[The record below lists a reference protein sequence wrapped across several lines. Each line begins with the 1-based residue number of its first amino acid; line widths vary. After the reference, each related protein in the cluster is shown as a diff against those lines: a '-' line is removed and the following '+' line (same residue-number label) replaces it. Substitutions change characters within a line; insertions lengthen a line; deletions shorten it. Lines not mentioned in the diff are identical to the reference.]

1 MSNIRTSNAD
11 FQIFH
16 ATCKGIDSVLN
27 FEDIEDKCEAKRRG
41 NEYRETTYTSATGH
55 QPLGF
60 WHKVPMHTPAV
71 EVNGAA
77 AVRPF
82 PGCHTHSCNIQRR
95 LSSYQR

>member
-41 NEYRETTYTSATGH
+41 NEY
-55 QPLGF
+55 
-60 WHKVPMHTPAV
+60 
-71 EVNGAA
+71 
-77 AVRPF
+77 
-82 PGCHTHSCNIQRR
+82 
-95 LSSYQR
+95 